1 MVESRGLFQV
11 KLPSGN
17 FLSLGQRPLIMGI
30 LNLTPDSFYEAS
42 RLLNPRK
49 ALERAHKM
57 VEEGADILDLGA
69 ESTRPF
75 SQAVS
80 PEEEK
85 SRLLPVLR
93 LLRKETS
100 LPLSVDTYRAE
111 TAKAALGEG
120 ADIINDIGGGT
131 LDPDMVS
138 LVGRL
143 SPAYIL
149 MHTRGDP
156 STMQKETVYGDL
168 LGEVVHYFQERVETF
183 VQAGTLR
190 EQIILDPGICFG
202 KSKEDNYRLL
212 WALPRMASLNLPL
225 LVGVSRKSFLTLVA
239 DLPPEE
245 RLEGTAVALAVS
257 VFQGAHILRVHDV
270 KAMKRAVDTAE
281 LFRRFGLEG
290 NPC

>member
-42 RLLNPRK
+42 RHLNPRK

-143 SPAYIL
+143 SPASIL

-212 WALPRMASLNLPL
+212 GALPRIASVSLPL
-225 LVGVSRKSFLTLVA
+225 LVGVSRKSFLTLAA

>member
-17 FLSLGQRPLIMGI
+17 FLSLGQRPLVMGI

-49 ALERAHKM
+49 ALERAQKM

-93 LLRKETS
+93 LLRKEIS
-100 LPLSVDTYRAE
+100 LPLSIDTYRAE
-111 TAKAALGEG
+111 TAKAALDEG
-120 ADIINDIGGGT
+120 ADIINDIGGGI

-143 SPAYIL
+143 SPPYIL

-156 STMQKETVYGDL
+156 STMQKETGYGDL

-183 VQAGTLR
+183 IQAGTLR
-190 EQIILDPGICFG
+190 GQIILDPGIGFG

-212 WALPRMASLNLPL
+212 WALPRMAALHLPL
-225 LVGVSRKSFLTLVA
+225 LVGASRKSFLTLAA

-257 VFQGAHILRVHDV
+257 VLRGAHVLRVHDV

-281 LFRRFGLEG
+281 LFRRFGPEE

>member
-1 MVESRGLFQV
+1 
-11 KLPSGN
+11 
-17 FLSLGQRPLIMGI
+17 MGI

-190 EQIILDPGICFG
+190 EQIILDPGIGFG

-225 LVGVSRKSFLTLVA
+225 LVGVSRKSFLTLAA